1 MHQLVV
7 HVVKMLVVPFFI
19 LNLVH
24 QMVSFT
30 CGLGEAVL
38 GCLFLS
44 VNTVE
49 FSDNQVQPS
58 L

>member
-7 HVVKMLVVPFFI
+7 HVVEMLVVSFFI

-38 GCLFLS
+38 DCLFLS
-44 VNTVE
+44 VNTVQ